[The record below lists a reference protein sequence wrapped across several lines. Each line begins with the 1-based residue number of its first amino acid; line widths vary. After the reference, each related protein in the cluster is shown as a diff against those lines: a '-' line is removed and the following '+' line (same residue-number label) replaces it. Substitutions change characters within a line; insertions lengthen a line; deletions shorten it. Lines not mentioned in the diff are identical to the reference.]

1 MFWILASF
9 LAPAQNEQAPLSG
22 KVETFDEKNGP
33 ALDSGQSQ
41 KVLKMQL
48 FSWQVSIHLKVL
60 LPPQIPSDC
69 LGLSE
74 SNVRIGFSWFLIQ
87 THIFFFVFN

>member
-1 MFWILASF
+1 MPSGSHVFWILASF

-60 LPPQIPSDC
+60 LPPQSPVIVWDSANPM
-69 LGLSE
+69 
-74 SNVRIGFSWFLIQ
+74 
-87 THIFFFVFN
+87 FVFDFHGF